1 MKISISRYIL
11 VVTCF
16 LFFAIPS
23 FAQNGWELRDPVDL
37 GFIDFGDNKLIAYN
51 LIGYGLS
58 ELLDKRS
65 KDSTKVYS
73 VTLANYYEYRREPL
87 TNLLSLGFKGGKQ
100 VRKYLTL
107 GLSGHLQ
114 GMVTEGEFVPGIG
127 GRVWFAWHILNKEKI
142 KISYDN
148 GVGPNY
154 FTTQFPSGGTRFN
167 FSSVYGLEFEFKIDD
182 RWLAIRAT
190 NIHISNA
197 DIKGRD
203 RNPALDAVGLR
214 LSYTY

>member
-1 MKISISRYIL
+1 MQISLSRYIL
-11 VVTCF
+11 VLSCL
-16 LFFAIPS
+16 LFIAKQCK
-23 FAQNGWELRDPVDL
+23 AQNRWELRDPIDL
-37 GFIDFGDNKLIAYN
+37 GFIDFADNKLIAYN

-58 ELLDKRS
+58 ELFDKTS

-73 VTLANYYEYRREPL
+73 LTLANYHEYRREPL

-100 VRKYLTL
+100 IRKYLTI

-114 GMVTEGEFVPGIG
+114 GMITEGELVPGIG

-142 KISYDN
+142 KISYDS

-154 FTTQFPSGGTRFN
+154 FTTQFPTGGTRFN
-167 FSSVYGLEFEFKIDD
+167 FSSVYGLEFEFKIGEK
-182 RWLAIRAT
+182 WLAIRAT

-203 RNPALDAVGLR
+203 RNPALDAIGVR
-214 LSYTY
+214 ISYTY